1 MRPGQNK
8 QRMRGRPNNNRKGPN
23 PLTRSYESSGP
34 DVKIRGT
41 AHHIGEKY
49 LQLAR
54 DAQSSGDPVTAESY
68 LQHAEHYFRLIAV
81 AQQAQQQSA
90 AGYQRQ
96 PGDAAAEEI
105 DDGDDFTGIPDRF
118 ASPVERF
125 AAPPQQAYAPQPSSN
140 PQQPGQERG
149 FYGAGGNGASEKQG
163 FERPER
169 GPRQDR
175 TFQDRSYQDRPYQ
188 DRSGQ
193 DRSNQ
198 ERNNQE
204 RYGQERNNQERYAPP
219 RDQGPR
225 DQGPRD
231 QGPRDQGPRDQGSRD
246 QARNGRGQRDFRG
259 EPSRDQ
265 RVEARA
271 TEDVA
276 PKGLPAFITA
286 PVRTVP
292 ETIVDPLEA
301 DVAVE
306 AFGQIDDVRSEAE
319 REPNGFHL
327 RPRRRRRSKA
337 EMAIDQA
344 AAHDGSHDG
353 SSDAE
358 TSAEDP
364 VGD

>member
-1 MRPGQNK
+1 MRPGQNNK
-8 QRMRGRPNNNRKGPN
+8 RMRGRPNSNRKGPN

-96 PGDAAAEEI
+96 PGDAIADET

-118 ASPVERF
+118 ASPPERF
-125 AAPPQQAYAPQPSSN
+125 AAPQPAFAPQPQSGN
-140 PQQPGQERG
+140 PQQPQDRG
-149 FYGAGGNGASEKQG
+149 FYGNGGGSAEKQG

-169 GPRQDR
+169 GPRQER
-175 TFQDRSYQDRPYQ
+175 APYQERSYQDRPYSE
-188 DRSGQ
+188 RSSQERGGQ
-193 DRSNQ
+193 DRGG
-198 ERNNQE
+198 QE
-204 RYGQERNNQERYAPP
+204 RYGSDRG
-219 RDQGPR
+219 GPSR
-225 DQGPRD
+225 E
-231 QGPRDQGPRDQGSRD
+231 QGSREPASG
-246 QARNGRGQRDFRG
+246 QAPGRDAPGREQESRASRGGRSQRDFRG
-259 EPSRDQ
+259 EAPREQ
-265 RVEARA
+265 RGDRA
-271 TEDVA
+271 PVDDGE

-286 PVRTVP
+286 PVRAVSDALS
-292 ETIVDPLEA
+292 EPLEA
-301 DVAVE
+301 NASVE
-306 AFGQIDDVRSEAE
+306 TLNPIGDGHSDAE

-337 EMAIDQA
+337 EMAIDSA
-344 AAHDGSHDG
+344 SADDSNHAE
-353 SSDAE
+353 SSAK
-358 TSAEDP
+358 DP